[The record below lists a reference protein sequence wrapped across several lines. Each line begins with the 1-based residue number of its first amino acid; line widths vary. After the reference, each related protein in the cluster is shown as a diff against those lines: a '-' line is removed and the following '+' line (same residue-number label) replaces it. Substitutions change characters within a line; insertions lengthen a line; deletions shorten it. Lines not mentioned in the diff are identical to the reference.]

1 MTRTTEEVLWN
12 LKQPQEGE
20 PFYSVTRK
28 SSMHEQ
34 GQNSMMGNSNDNDR
48 MRRPKQLA
56 RSMQSTLQTKGSVN
70 ESSGKGRFLFPYDIP
85 EGTIKPQSNSWK
97 NVSIPKVEPVLLSL
111 ESSSNEEEDTV
122 DIEGLEEFTK
132 VNSSWYP

>member
-48 MRRPKQLA
+48 MRRPEQLA
-56 RSMQSTLQTKGSVN
+56 RSMQLILQMKGSVN
-70 ESSGKGRFLFPYDIP
+70 ESLGRGRVLFPYDIP
-85 EGTIKPQSNSWK
+85 EGTVKPQNNSC
-97 NVSIPKVEPVLLSL
+97 PKVEPMLLSS
-111 ESSSNEEEDTV
+111 E
-122 DIEGLEEFTK
+122 
-132 VNSSWYP
+132 